1 MIFELLLAV
10 ILSPVWLIINALP
23 ETQWSIAS
31 SFTSLWSTF
40 VSLAS
45 PLGIFVVPS
54 VVNAMIVANAI
65 ILPVVAIG
73 FFVKYLARLA
83 RS

>member
-1 MIFELLLAV
+1 MIFELLAAV
-10 ILSPVWLIINALP
+10 VLSPLWLIINVLP
-23 ETQWSIAS
+23 SGPWSIGAS
-31 SFTSLWSTF
+31 FASLWDTF

-54 VVNAMIVANAI
+54 VVNAMIVANAV
-65 ILPVVAIG
+65 ILPLMAILYLIKYVVR
-73 FFVKYLARLA
+73 VV